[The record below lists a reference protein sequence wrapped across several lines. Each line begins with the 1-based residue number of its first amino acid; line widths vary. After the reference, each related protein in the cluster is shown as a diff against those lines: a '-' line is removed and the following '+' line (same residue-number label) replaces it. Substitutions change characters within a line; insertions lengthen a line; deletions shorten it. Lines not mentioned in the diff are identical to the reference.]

1 MIYAVAI
8 LAIAVFM
15 VAFLLLRIVAVAKD
29 AIATSRDVTRTLRDS
44 GLTDDHKEQIVQK
57 ASVSLLVN
65 FASITLRGAAA
76 LGLSYLVLMAADFA
90 DIARQ
95 DDVIDLL
102 SSWEAIVITS
112 VVLTA
117 AWIAW
122 NKR

>member
-15 VAFLLLRIVAVAKD
+15 VAFLQLRIVAVAKN

-44 GLTDDHKEQIVQK
+44 ALTDDHKEQIVQK

-65 FASITLRGAAA
+65 FGSITLRGAAA
-76 LGLSYLVLMAADFA
+76 LGLSYLVLLAADFA

>member
-15 VAFLLLRIVAVAKD
+15 VALLKLRIVAKSKD
-29 AIATSRDVTRTLRDS
+29 AISTSRKVTHALRDP
-44 GLTDDHKEQIVQK
+44 GLNDDYKEEIVQQ
-57 ASVSLLVN
+57 AAIALLGN

-76 LGLSYLVLMAADFA
+76 LGLSYLVLVAAEYA
-90 DIARQ
+90 GIARQ

-102 SSWEAIVITS
+102 SSWEAIVLTTVI
-112 VVLTA
+112 LTA
-117 AWIAW
+117 AWFVW

>member
-15 VAFLLLRIVAVAKD
+15 AAFLLLRIVVVSRN
-29 AIATSRDVTRTLRDS
+29 AIATSRKVTHTLRDP
-44 GLTDDHKEQIVQK
+44 GLSDDHKEEIVQK
-57 ASVSLLVN
+57 AAIALLGN
-65 FASITLRGAAA
+65 FVSITLRGAAA
-76 LGLSYLVLMAADFA
+76 LGLSYLVLVAADYA

-102 SSWEAIVITS
+102 SSWEAIVLTT

-117 AWIAW
+117 VWFAW